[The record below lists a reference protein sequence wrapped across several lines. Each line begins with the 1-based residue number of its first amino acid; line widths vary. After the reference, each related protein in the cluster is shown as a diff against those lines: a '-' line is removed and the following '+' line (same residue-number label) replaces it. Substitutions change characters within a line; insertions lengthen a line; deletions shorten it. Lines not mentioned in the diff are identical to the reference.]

1 MGGEVL
7 GPVKARYYS
16 VGEFE
21 GMEAGVGGW
30 GSTLIEAKGISGVGG

>member
-7 GPVKARYYS
+7 GPS

-21 GMEAGVGGW
+21 GRKLKWVGEYVN
-30 GSTLIEAKGISGVGG
+30 TLTETGGGGMG